1 MCQSARRRAA
11 PERRKARG
19 RHGNRALGEPSG
31 WSPGPGPEQR
41 AAVSR
46 FGPTRRRAR
55 WVAPESERNLKAAAR
70 HRLARTRMHFAGWVL
85 RACVRECILECT
97 PAFLQSLAAAPCADA
112 FCTSAFIAFLICTR
126 RGDVKLEWAGG
137 ETRRPGMPAAR
148 LSARTNPSIRAFSA
162 LRIAVTKKDTKLDS
176 DVGQPECPANHCQW
190 QPGGG
195 SDPGRLRPSQVT
207 EDALPD
213 PTASSDSARPPSL
226 AS

>member
-46 FGPTRRRAR
+46 FGQTRRRAR
-55 WVAPESERNLKAAAR
+55 WVEPESERNLKAAAR
-70 HRLARTRMHFAGWVL
+70 HRLARTRMHFAWWVL
-85 RACVRECILECT
+85 RECVRECILECI

-112 FCTSAFIAFLICTR
+112 FCTSALIAFLICTR

-137 ETRRPGMPAAR
+137 KTRRPGMPAAR
-148 LSARTNPSIRAFSA
+148 LSARA
-162 LRIAVTKKDTKLDS
+162 LKIAVTNKPRRLDS
-176 DVGQPECPANHCQW
+176 DVGQSECPANHCQW

-213 PTASSDSARPPSL
+213 PTVTASSDSARPPSL